1 MLKYGKKPGIK
12 KSPDVET
19 PGLWYLDLISVVFC
33 KDDRNIVRIEAV
45 KIALAFQLEAKTSNF
60 FC

>member
-1 MLKYGKKPGIK
+1 LLQITFYQDAGQEQADK

-19 PGLWYLDLISVVFC
+19 PGLWYLDLISVV
-33 KDDRNIVRIEAV
+33 VEAV
-45 KIALAFQLEAKTSNF
+45 KILIQPKYKSF